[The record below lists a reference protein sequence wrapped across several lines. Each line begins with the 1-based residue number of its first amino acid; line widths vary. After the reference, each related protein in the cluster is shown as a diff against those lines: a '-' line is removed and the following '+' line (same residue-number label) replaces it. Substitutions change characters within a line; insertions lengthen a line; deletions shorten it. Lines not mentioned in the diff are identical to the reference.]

1 MEPKI
6 DVSAYVAIRKKELD
20 AFEAHWRVNQN
31 LDVNSWPEEMNEGD
45 WFEQEAAFANY
56 GDRHD

>member
-31 LDVNSWPEEMNEGD
+31 LDVTSWPEEMSEGS
-45 WFEQEAAFANY
+45 
-56 GDRHD
+56 